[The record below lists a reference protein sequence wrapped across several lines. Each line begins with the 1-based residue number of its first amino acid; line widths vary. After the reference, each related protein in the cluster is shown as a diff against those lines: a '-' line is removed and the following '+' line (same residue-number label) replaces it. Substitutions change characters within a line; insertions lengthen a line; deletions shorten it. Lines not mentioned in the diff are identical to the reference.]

1 MKLDHDLVR
10 DILLLIEDSQS
21 LTGPSDAELQ
31 AVGESRG
38 ANREQVGY
46 TLEKLNE
53 AGFILGK
60 PMYAS
65 DKIYLLTS
73 GNLTYEGHGYLD
85 NVRDATVWN
94 NTKSKIASTVGNASI
109 EIVAKVA
116 ENLIVRSLGLN

>member
-1 MKLDHDLVR
+1 MKIDHDLVR

-53 AGFILGK
+53 AGFI
-60 PMYAS
+60 S
-65 DKIYLLTS
+65 DKPKSAGNTYFLLIS
-73 GNLTYEGHGYLD
+73 GNLTYEGHSYLN
-85 NVRDATVWN
+85 NVRDDTVWN
-94 NTKSKIASTVGNASI
+94 NTKSKIASTVRDASI

-116 ENLIVRSLGLN
+116 EGIIARSLGLD